1 MSVDT
6 ENGWAYSTTESD
18 YDENT
23 KDYAE
28 FDYTF
33 DDGNKGTDFSVDIY
47 KSPTGWSDIFS
58 IFGGQSYNP
67 YQKEEKTQYYE
78 PGQHILSNGTEQ
90 MENPDIQIS
99 TDGGI
104 AVKSAV
110 LTDIPAGQ
118 TGQFTLHLSNISTT
132 TQGFDFTYNLSVA
145 EGTNQHGLE
154 ILMDGVPANG
164 RGIFIPAGETV
175 KKVIT
180 VRQTDQSVLDYENIE
195 LWFSSAYQAIKI
207 HDIAKLSV
215 HFKPSSSPVE
225 LAITE
230 PVVNCQTDSA
240 RLEMKVK
247 GFNRQFKNLKNV
259 GVQYRF
265 QGNTQWTALHT
276 WVTNKADSLNANY
289 NLLPATGDLP
299 LELKMISDQ
308 SYPEGNYEFRAF
320 TTTPYGNEQ
329 VQVYSDVINVVKDIT
344 RPINIFTPTPANG
357 ILGYGDQLVIEFN
370 EDIVPGYVSD
380 NNVIVTAKLNDT
392 GGP

>member
-1 MSVDT
+1 
-6 ENGWAYSTTESD
+6 
-18 YDENT
+18 
-23 KDYAE
+23 
-28 FDYTF
+28 
-33 DDGNKGTDFSVDIY
+33 
-47 KSPTGWSDIFS
+47 
-58 IFGGQSYNP
+58 
-67 YQKEEKTQYYE
+67 
-78 PGQHILSNGTEQ
+78 

-132 TQGFDFTYNLSVA
+132 TQGSDFTYNLSVA

-230 PVVNCQTDSA
+230 PVVNCKTDSTVW
-240 RLEMKVK
+240 R
-247 GFNRQFKNLKNV
+247 
-259 GVQYRF
+259 
-265 QGNTQWTALHT
+265 
-276 WVTNKADSLNANY
+276 
-289 NLLPATGDLP
+289 
-299 LELKMISDQ
+299 
-308 SYPEGNYEFRAF
+308 
-320 TTTPYGNEQ
+320 
-329 VQVYSDVINVVKDIT
+329 
-344 RPINIFTPTPANG
+344 
-357 ILGYGDQLVIEFN
+357 
-370 EDIVPGYVSD
+370 
-380 NNVIVTAKLNDT
+380 
-392 GGP
+392 